1 MVRRVWL
8 VALLLSN
15 VAHAQTES
23 DEPGMAPAPPPP
35 PPASQPAP
43 TVRPTPP
50 PASRPVGSRY
60 RDPAPLAD
68 QWYYAVNDQRAGPFS
83 LAQLRGMIRT
93 GLLPSDALI
102 WRPGFEDW
110 LSRDAVPELADLS
123 RVRGPDEVPPRP
135 GERRRIR
142 GLVIGGAITFGVTWG
157 IAVVSSIGLSSAD
170 GCSDC
175 DEVTPVLWI
184 PLAGPL
190 IADAVDSTDSDT
202 ETFVMALWT
211 VAQTAGAT
219 MLVIGLIGRK
229 TPESQESTSGWHLT
243 PLVGQVNG
251 IGLSTTF

>member
-1 MVRRVWL
+1 MLRRGWWL
-8 VALLLSN
+8 VALSLAHPG
-15 VAHAQTES
+15 VALAQTEA

-35 PPASQPAP
+35 ASRPAAAPA
-43 TVRPTPP
+43 PTPP
-50 PASRPVGSRY
+50 PSRPPRRH

-83 LAQLRGMIRT
+83 LEQLRSMVRT
-93 GLLPSDALI
+93 GLLPADALI

-110 LSRDAVPELADLS
+110 LSRDAVPELADLP
-123 RVRGPDEVPPRP
+123 RVRGAEEAPPRP

-157 IAVVSSIGLSSAD
+157 IAVMASAVLSGSSD
-170 GCSDC
+170 CSDC
-175 DEVTPVLWI
+175 DDVTPVLWI

-190 IADAVDSTDSDT
+190 IADAVDSTDDGGVT
-202 ETFVMALWT
+202 VMMALWT
-211 VAQTAGAT
+211 LAQTAGAT

-229 TPESQESTSGWHLT
+229 TPESQESTRGWHLA

>member
-1 MVRRVWL
+1 MVCRVWL
-8 VALLLSN
+8 VALLLFTASP
-15 VAHAQTES
+15 ALGQTEA
-23 DEPGMAPAPPPP
+23 DEPGMAPA
-35 PPASQPAP
+35 SQPAP
-43 TVRPTPP
+43 APPAPP
-50 PASRPVGSRY
+50 PVSRPASPRY

-68 QWYYAVNDQRAGPFS
+68 QWYYAVNDRRAGPFS
-83 LAQLRGMIRT
+83 LTQLRGMVRT
-93 GLLPSDALI
+93 GLLPSDALV

-123 RVRGPDEVPPRP
+123 RVRRPDEVPPRP
-135 GERRRIR
+135 GERQRIR
-142 GLVIGGAITFGVTWG
+142 GLVIGGAITFGITWG
-157 IAVVSSIGLSSAD
+157 IAVMSSIGLSAAD
-170 GCSDC
+170 NCSDC

-211 VAQTAGAT
+211 LAQTAGAT

-229 TPESQESTSGWHLT
+229 TPESKESTSGWHLT

-251 IGLSTTF
+251 VGLSATF